1 MITLMYYYCN
11 NNFDLDVIL
20 NAITYNQNT
29 ITKNPQINK
38 IKNIIENLYKKINK
52 TKITFQNFRKI
63 SEISSKYKIQF
74 DYEKCSFLK
83 FECKINNIKFM
94 IFKSFYLKNINFEI
108 RIHDYKDI
116 SKLNYIARTR
126 YRKKL
131 LNETF
136 INYEKQYFNKIIKR
150 LNILQYELL
159 I

>member
-1 MITLMYYYCN
+1 MITLMYYYHN

-20 NAITYNQNT
+20 NTKAYNQNT

-38 IKNIIENLYKKINK
+38 IKNTIDNLYKKINK

-63 SEISSKYKIQF
+63 SEIASKYKIQF
-74 DYEKCSFLK
+74 DYEKYSFLK
-83 FECKINNIKFM
+83 FECKINNINFM

-108 RIHDYKDI
+108 RIRDYKDI
-116 SKLNYIARTR
+116 SKLNYTARTR